1 MGTNILAFEQFRQF
15 LYTITPITNSDF
27 EKSISFFRT
36 KDLKKSEVWVDYNT
50 VCREIAFIKKGLLK
64 TSYFDERGLE
74 ITSCFCTPNS
84 MASSFKSFLNQ
95 SPSQLAIHALEETS
109 VLTIHH
115 GKLHKLFQEIPVW
128 ERLFRIIMEKE
139 YEKLWDYTEG
149 MKTELAKE
157 RYQKLLDEQP
167 EVIQKAPVQDI
178 ATYLGITRETLSRIR
193 KKTP

>member
-1 MGTNILAFEQFRQF
+1 MNTTQLQQF
-15 LYTITPITNSDF
+15 LNSVTPINNTEF
-27 EKSISFFRT
+27 KKSISYF
-36 KDLKKSEVWVDYNT
+36 KSTTLQKGEIWIDYHT
-50 VCREIAFIKKGLLK
+50 VCREIAFINKGLLK
-64 TSYFDERGLE
+64 TSYYDKRGHE
-74 ITSCFCTPNS
+74 ITSCFCTSNS
-84 MASSFKSFLNQ
+84 MASSFKSFLTQ
-95 SPSQLAIHALEETS
+95 SSSQMVIQALEETS
-109 VLTIHH
+109 LLSIRYDQ
-115 GKLHKLFQEIPVW
+115 LQKLFRKIPIW

-193 KKTP
+193 KKTI

>member
-1 MGTNILAFEQFRQF
+1 MNTRQLQQF
-15 LYTITPITNSDF
+15 LNSVTPINNTEF
-27 EKSISFFRT
+27 KKSISYF
-36 KDLKKSEVWVDYNT
+36 KSTTLQKGEIWIDYHT
-50 VCREIAFIKKGLLK
+50 VCREIAFINKGLLK
-64 TSYFDERGLE
+64 TSYYDKRGHE
-74 ITSCFCTPNS
+74 ITSCFCTSNS
-84 MASSFKSFLNQ
+84 MASSFKSFLTQ
-95 SPSQLAIHALEETS
+95 SSSQMVIQALEETS
-109 VLTIHH
+109 LLSIRYDQ
-115 GKLHKLFQEIPVW
+115 LQKLFRKIPIW

-193 KKTP
+193 KKTI

>member
-1 MGTNILAFEQFRQF
+1 MAIEEQPFKQ
-15 LYTITPITNSDF
+15 LQHYLNSITPIAHKDF
-27 EKSISFFRT
+27 
-36 KDLKKSEVWVDYNT
+36 KKSRAYFKPTTLQKGEIWIDFHT
-50 VCREIAFIKKGLLK
+50 VCREIAFINRGLLK
-64 TSYFDERGLE
+64 TSYYDEKGRE
-74 ITSCFCTPNS
+74 ITSCFCTSNS
-84 MASSFKSFLNQ
+84 MASSFKSFLTQ
-95 SPSQLAIHALEETS
+95 RPSQLVIQALEETS
-109 VLTIHH
+109 LLTIRRE
-115 GKLHKLFQEIPVW
+115 KLHELFRKIPIW